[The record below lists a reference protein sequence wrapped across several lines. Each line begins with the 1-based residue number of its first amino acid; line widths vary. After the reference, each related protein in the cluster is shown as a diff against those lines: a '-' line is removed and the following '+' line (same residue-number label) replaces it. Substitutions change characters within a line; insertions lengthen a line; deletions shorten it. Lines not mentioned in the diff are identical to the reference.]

1 MRARVEDGASTELRW
16 GVERRLEFIEF
27 RLFWEG
33 RINRADLTGFFGI
46 SQIQASTDMARYDE
60 VAPGNAAYDRS
71 VKCFVR
77 GSTFTPR
84 IFKPDAARYLNQLRS
99 IVDGVLGPAETW
111 LAQIPAFDA
120 VPIPRREV
128 DASKLLG
135 LLDAIHSK
143 SAVNVRYQSMSRPEP
158 KWRWITP
165 HALGFDGFRW
175 HVRAYCH
182 LDKVFKD
189 FLISRILGIKQA
201 KPDGVDPA
209 ADRAWQTITTL
220 RLAPHPALT
229 DGQKRVVELDYGM
242 VNGELAITT
251 RVAFIYYLM
260 KRLGLDIDP
269 DIRRPQDQHI
279 ILLNKPEIDALMG
292 EVSDG

>member
-1 MRARVEDGASTELRW
+1 MKSRVEDGAAAELRW

-33 RINRADLTGFFGI
+33 RLNRADLTGFFGI
-46 SQIQASTDMARYDE
+46 SQMQASADVARYEE
-60 VAPGNAAYDRS
+60 VAPGNAVYDRS

-77 GSTFTPR
+77 GTAFSPR
-84 IFKPDAARYLNQLRS
+84 FFKPDAARYLNQLRS
-99 IVDGVLGPAETW
+99 IVDGVLTPTETW
-111 LAQIPAFDA
+111 IAQLPSFDA

-128 DASKLLG
+128 DASKLLAM
-135 LLDAIHSK
+135 LDAIHTN
-143 SAVNVRYQSMSRPEP
+143 SAISIRYQSMSRPDP

-175 HVRAYCH
+175 HIRAYCH

-189 FLISRILGIKQA
+189 FLIPRILGIKQA
-201 KPDGVDPA
+201 KPDTTDSGG
-209 ADRAWQTITTL
+209 DREWHTMVTL
-220 RLAPHPALT
+220 RLVPHPELT
-229 DGQKRVVELDYGM
+229 EGQKRVVELDYGM
-242 VNGELAITT
+242 VDGELAITT
-251 RVAFIYYLM
+251 RMAFVYYLM

-269 DIRRPQDQHI
+269 NIRRPQDQHI
-279 ILLNKPEIDALMG
+279 VLLNKPEIDTLMS